1 MQGSIYPRKAIT
13 IINIKIIKPIPHTSK
28 WESNSKHKK
37 ITLKICMYNI
47 KNIKDVLPRPKPSP
61 KKKTQKLPKKNSQK
75 KKTKLSKKHPP
86 QKKNSLPKPKL
97 PQKIKKQSS
106 RPPLKP
112 HPKKKK
118 RRN

>member
-1 MQGSIYPRKAIT
+1 MQGRIYPRKAIT

-28 WESNSKHKK
+28 WESNNKHKK

-61 KKKTQKLPKKNSQK
+61 KKKTQKLPKKKFPK

-86 QKKNSLPKPKL
+86 QKKIASQNQNS
-97 PQKIKKQSS
+97 
-106 RPPLKP
+106 
-112 HPKKKK
+112 PKKSKNK
-118 RRN
+118 APGRP